1 MRTTQT
7 FLLATLPFLDSLTQA
22 AVIPITEAVATAKLA
37 TPVVAGDVL
46 LCETGFSA
54 ITAGQCDS
62 NGLSDVLHFP
72 KAGLT
77 ALGVPFAITYV
88 YESDTDSFISDGV
101 ADGRPGIAQG
111 FNLKLF
117 METAFPKAL
126 VPYTP
131 VAGEPG
137 FPIAAIPADT
147 YNIQSDCSSG
157 DTCALVPSPEPSSWT
172 LFAGGFAVLGLG
184 HVLRKSMASR
194 TWIEQNQRYES

>member
-37 TPVVAGDVL
+37 TPVIAGDVV

-54 ITAGQCDS
+54 ITPGQCDS
-62 NGLSDVLHFP
+62 NGFSDILHFP
-72 KAGLT
+72 KVGLT
-77 ALGVPFAITYV
+77 ALGVAFATAYV
-88 YESDTDSFISDGV
+88 YESDTDAFVSDGV
-101 ADGRPGIAQG
+101 ADGRPTITQA

-117 METAFPKAL
+117 VETAFPKAL

-131 VAGEPG
+131 VAGEAG

-157 DTCALVPSPEPSSWT
+157 DTCELVAPEPSSWT
-172 LFAGGFAVLGLG
+172 LFVAGFSALGLG
-184 HVLRKSMASR
+184 HLLGKKRRNILDKHTR
-194 TWIEQNQRYES
+194 